1 MPIIGIVQYLVL
13 LQSIKPYS
21 ILAVSRL
28 EAGDQSCL
36 WLPLFA
42 GQWRTAELSGKE

>member
-1 MPIIGIVQYLVL
+1 MPVIGIVWYFIL
-13 LQSIKPYS
+13 LQSIKLYS

-28 EAGDQSCL
+28 EAGDHSCL

-42 GQWRTAELSGKE
+42 GQWRTTELSGKA